1 MVLVPRI
8 AKVALVSLAM
18 AGLATPVSAGGL
30 MPGNGGTITLPTVL
44 PPSVQASLLP
54 STGSSVSSG
63 FDVLGQKFGVQNGAL
78 DFFSVRPSE
87 GGEFKPLFR
96 GGLGQGGL
104 KLQLKW

>member
-8 AKVALVSLAM
+8 VKVGLVSLAM
-18 AGLATPVSAGGL
+18 AGLSAPLLAAGL
-30 MPGNGGTITLPTVL
+30 MPGNGGTIKLPTTL
-44 PPSVQASLLP
+44 PPSVQAALLP
-54 STGSSVSSG
+54 DPSSSVASG

-96 GGLGQGGL
+96 GGFGEGGL

>member
-1 MVLVPRI
+1 MVLVPRM
-8 AKVALVSLAM
+8 AKMALI
-18 AGLATPVSAGGL
+18 GLALAGFTPAFAGGL

-44 PPSVQASLLP
+44 PPSVQYALP
-54 STGSSVSSG
+54 PPTVSSVTSG

-96 GGLGQGGL
+96 GGLGSGGL

>member
-1 MVLVPRI
+1 MKLVPHV
-8 AKVALVSLAM
+8 AKVALVGLAM
-18 AGLATPVSAGGL
+18 AGLTAPVFAAGL
-30 MPGNGGTITLPTVL
+30 MPGNGGTIKLPTVL
-44 PPSVQASLLP
+44 PPSVKESLSLLP
-54 STGSSVSSG
+54 SSGGTSG

-96 GGLGQGGL
+96 GGFGEGGL

>member
-1 MVLVPRI
+1 MVLTPRI
-8 AKVALVSLAM
+8 ARVAFISLVM
-18 AGLATPVSAGGL
+18 AGLTAPASAGGL

-54 STGSSVSSG
+54 STGSSSG

>member
-1 MVLVPRI
+1 MVLIPRI
-8 AKVALVSLAM
+8 AKIGF
-18 AGLATPVSAGGL
+18 AGLALAGLAMPAFAGGL
-30 MPGNGGTITLPTVL
+30 MPGNGGTIKLPTVL
-44 PPSVQASLLP
+44 PPSVQYSLLP
-54 STGSSVSSG
+54 STGSGFSSG

-96 GGLGQGGL
+96 GGVGEGGL

>member
-1 MVLVPRI
+1 MVLITRI
-8 AKVALVSLAM
+8 AKVALVSLAV
-18 AGLATPVSAGGL
+18 AGLTTPVTAGGL

-54 STGSSVSSG
+54 NTGSAALSG

-78 DFFSVRPSE
+78 DFFSVRPTE

-96 GGLGQGGL
+96 GGVGQGGL

>member
-8 AKVALVSLAM
+8 AKAGVVGLVL
-18 AGLATPVSAGGL
+18 AGLTTTAVAGGL
-30 MPGNGGTITLPTVL
+30 MPGNGGSIKLPTVL

-54 STGSSVSSG
+54 EPSSNVSSG

-78 DFFSVRPSE
+78 DFFSVRPTE

-96 GGLGQGGL
+96 GGVGEGGL
-104 KLQLKW
+104 KFQLKW

>member
-1 MVLVPRI
+1 MVLIPRI
-8 AKVALVSLAM
+8 AKVALVGLAM
-18 AGLATPVSAGGL
+18 AGLTAPSFAGGM

-54 STGSSVSSG
+54 STGSGVSSG

-96 GGLGQGGL
+96 GGFGQGGL